1 MYGARSTRRTEHR
14 VAALPNGNLESRRG
28 RKIGGDRGRS
38 YRRHYPGKIELLTN
52 AQLAERVR
60 FYRRGLTDVV
70 FHSSLEVAAGPYV
83 TTAWE
88 TLGTTRKGQRLC
100 TAGIEIFKIEEGLI
114 TDVCNGHPQDGQFAW
129 NLKWDRPVRDADFLD
144 VQERVKNWG
153 IQTTAE

>member
-1 MYGARSTRRTEHR
+1 MAHDPRAAPSTVLRRYQMEIWNHGEVEKLAEI
-14 VAALPNGNLESRRG
+14 VADP
-28 RKIGGDRGRS
+28 

-70 FHSSLEVAAGPYV
+70 FHSILEVAAGPYV

-114 TDVCNGHPQDGQFAW
+114 TDVWNGHPQDGQFAW

>member
-1 MYGARSTRRTEHR
+1 MAHDPQASPSSVLRRYQVEIWNQGEVEKLAEI
-14 VAALPNGNLESRRG
+14 VANP
-28 RKIGGDRGRS
+28 
-38 YRRHYPGKIELLTN
+38 YRRHYPGKIEILTN

-70 FHSSLEVAAGPYV
+70 FHSILELADGPYV

-100 TAGIEIFKIEEGLI
+100 TAGIEIFKIENGLI
-114 TDVCNGHPQDGQFAW
+114 TDVWNGHAQDGQFAW

-144 VQERVKNWG
+144 VQERVKDWG
-153 IQTTAE
+153 IQTAAE

>member
-1 MYGARSTRRTEHR
+1 MAHDPQASPSSVLRRYQVEIWNQGEVEKLAEV
-14 VAALPNGNLESRRG
+14 VANP
-28 RKIGGDRGRS
+28 
-38 YRRHYPGKIELLTN
+38 YRRHYPGKIEILTN

-70 FHSSLEVAAGPYV
+70 FHSILEVADGPYV

-100 TAGIEIFKIEEGLI
+100 TSGIEIFKIEDGLI
-114 TDVCNGHPQDGQFAW
+114 TDVWNGHAQDGQFAW

-153 IQTTAE
+153 IQTAAD